1 MQGHTHIHTDTNMDA
16 NKAIPSSRSIAGDN
30 NKINNNTNKNIYIY
44 IYNNHNEYYTLAE
57 H

>member
-30 NKINNNTNKNIYIY
+30 NKINNNTNKYIYIY
-44 IYNNHNEYYTLAE
+44 IYIYI
-57 H
+57 